1 MVVYKAGFSGGH
13 ITVPPSKSAAHRA
26 LLCAA
31 LSGEKMKVF
40 NIDRSKDMEAMLGA
54 LRALGVSAEYNENAR
69 CVAFGG
75 GSPKPGTGQEIDCI
89 ESGNTLRF
97 VTPVAAAFGGEWRF
111 TGSGRLPER
120 PMSVY
125 QEALPEHGVSY
136 QTENPEAGNNLPLR
150 LSGRLT
156 PGIYRVLGNISSQ
169 FISGFLFALP
179 LLPGDSEIIVTSPL
193 ESKGYIDLTLSVL
206 KGFGIHII
214 ETPTG
219 WNVPGNQTYTAKDYI
234 VEGDWSQAAFFLS
247 MAALSTSG
255 ETVYLHGLD
264 KNSVQGDKA
273 CVSCFESFGL
283 QTRWEGDVLAAWNP
297 NGDKPFG
304 GLHGTVVDASQI
316 NDLVPALAVC
326 GALSKGE
333 TRIVHAERLR
343 LKESDRLAAM
353 AEAINKLGGSAKET
367 ADGLIIQGVEQFQGG
382 IAEGKNDHRVVM
394 ALAAGALRCKN
405 DLTVTDEQSIQKTY
419 PGFFDDFRKLG
430 GIANVIHVG

>member
-1 MVVYKAGFSGGH
+1 MVVYKRGFSGGH

-31 LSGEKMKVF
+31 LSGEKTKVF
-40 NIDRSKDMEAMLGA
+40 NIDRSKDMEAMLNA
-54 LRALGVSAEYNENAR
+54 LHALGISADYDEGTR

-75 GSPKPGTGQEIDCI
+75 GTPRPGQKEEINCL

-125 QEALPEHGVSY
+125 QELLPEHGVTY
-136 QTENPEAGNNLPLR
+136 QAENPEPGKNLPLR

-156 PGIYRVLGNISSQ
+156 PGTYRVPGNISSQ
-169 FISGFLFALP
+169 FITGFLFALP
-179 LLPGDSEIIVTSPL
+179 LLPGDSEIIVTTPL

-206 KGFGIHII
+206 KDFGIYVS
-214 ETPTG
+214 ETSTG
-219 WNVPGNQTYTAKDYI
+219 WKVPGNQTYTAGDYT

-247 MAALSTSG
+247 MAALSSGG

-273 CVSCFESFGL
+273 CVSCFENFGL
-283 QTRWEGDVLAAWNP
+283 RTRWEGDVLAAWNP
-297 NGDKPFG
+297 NADKPFG
-304 GLHGTVVDASQI
+304 GLRRTVIDASQI

-326 GALSKGE
+326 GALSEGE
-333 TRIVHAERLR
+333 TRIIHAERLR

-353 AEAINKLGGSAKET
+353 AEAINNLGGNAEET
-367 ADGLIIQGVEQFQGG
+367 ADGLIIRGVEQLQGG
-382 IAEGKNDHRVVM
+382 VVEGKNDHRVVM
-394 ALAAGALRCKN
+394 ALASGALRCKN

-419 PGFFDDFRKLG
+419 PGFFEDFRKLG
-430 GIANVIHVG
+430 GIANVIHMG

>member
-31 LSGEKMKVF
+31 LSGGSMKVF

-54 LRALGVSAEYNENAR
+54 LRALGVSAEYDEQAR
-69 CVAFGG
+69 CVSFGG
-75 GSPKPGTGQEIDCI
+75 GYPKPGQGETINCL

-97 VTPVAAAFGGEWRF
+97 VTPVTAAFGGNWRF

-125 QEALPEHGVSY
+125 QETLPEHGVSY
-136 QTENPEAGNNLPLR
+136 QAENAEAGKNLPLH
-150 LSGRLT
+150 LSGKLT
-156 PGIYRVLGNISSQ
+156 PGVYRVPGNISSQ
-169 FISGFLFALP
+169 FITGFLFALP

-206 KGFGIHII
+206 KDFGIHVIK
-214 ETPTG
+214 TPTG
-219 WNVPGNQTYTAKDYI
+219 WKVPGNQTYTAGDYT

-247 MAALSTSG
+247 MAALSPGG

-273 CVSCFESFGL
+273 CVSCLESFGL
-283 QTRWEGDVLAAWNP
+283 HTRWDGDVLAAWNP

-304 GLHGTVVDASQI
+304 GLRGTVIDASQI

-326 GALSKGE
+326 GALSEGE
-333 TRIVHAERLR
+333 TQIVHAERLR

-353 AEAINKLGGSAKET
+353 AEAINNLGGNAKET
-367 ADGLIIQGVEQFQGG
+367 ADGLVIHGVEQFQGG
-382 IAEGKNDHRVVM
+382 TAEGKNDHRVVM
-394 ALAAGALRCKN
+394 ALAAGALRCKGE
-405 DLTVTDEQSIQKTY
+405 LVVTDEQSIQKTY
-419 PGFFDDFRKLG
+419 PGFFEDFRKLG
-430 GIANVIHVG
+430 GVANVIHMG